1 MQHNVTWVHLQL
13 GGERKFEMA
22 EFQFQQRCS
31 RCVCEGIWQCCT
43 PHPSINKPTTPASP
57 WLPDITS
64 QKITFIK
71 VTSPH
76 LHWMSLCII
85 GRLDYICDG
94 EILCWRACYKTQ
106 EWDDL
111 HATCEASDKPLK
123 SEMDGLLNMNHL
135 ELSQRTAD
143 ERSVSVWSTHL
154 NSLWW
159 YWFGISVLHI
169 RSPQIYSTGNRWT
182 M

>member
-1 MQHNVTWVHLQL
+1 MGPSSTRRWAKVWDGWIPVSTVLLPLCLRGNLAVLHT
-13 GGERKFEMA
+13 
-22 EFQFQQRCS
+22 S
-31 RCVCEGIWQCCT
+31 PT
-43 PHPSINKPTTPASP
+43 SINKPTTPASP
-57 WLPDITS
+57 WLPDITF

-76 LHWMSLCII
+76 LHWMNLCII

-169 RSPQIYSTGNRWT
+169 KSPQIYSTGNRWT

>member
-1 MQHNVTWVHLQL
+1 MTASQRETPTAPVREFCSAAHITHLYKQTRDSSFTL
-13 GGERKFEMA
+13 TAR
-22 EFQFQQRCS
+22 S
-31 RCVCEGIWQCCT
+31 
-43 PHPSINKPTTPASP
+43 HPRPSHF
-57 WLPDITS
+57 

-76 LHWMSLCII
+76 LCWMNLCTR

-94 EILCWRACYKTQ
+94 EIVCWRACYKTQ

-154 NSLWW
+154 NFLWW
-159 YWFGISVLHI
+159 YWFDISVLHI
-169 RSPQIYSTGNRWT
+169 KSPQIYNAGNSWT

>member
-1 MQHNVTWVHLQL
+1 M
-13 GGERKFEMA
+13 R
-22 EFQFQQRCS
+22 
-31 RCVCEGIWQCCT
+31 
-43 PHPSINKPTTPASP
+43 
-57 WLPDITS
+57 
-64 QKITFIK
+64 
-71 VTSPH
+71 
-76 LHWMSLCII
+76 
-85 GRLDYICDG
+85 GRLDDICDG

-159 YWFGISVLHI
+159 NWFDISVLHI
-169 RSPQIYSTGNRWT
+169 KSLRFIVREIAGRCRGILAAWNSINVWMCCNMPIIITLIYCVNVNLHSFFRCSFWTGSYRDSYYVRCTSWGALMGVLQLCNEYEFIFIVSIYGIL
-182 M
+182 

>member
-1 MQHNVTWVHLQL
+1 MRESGNAAHITHLYKQTRNSSFTL
-13 GGERKFEMA
+13 TAR
-22 EFQFQQRCS
+22 S
-31 RCVCEGIWQCCT
+31 
-43 PHPSINKPTTPASP
+43 HPPPP
-57 WLPDITS
+57 RF

-76 LHWMSLCII
+76 LRWMNLRMR

-159 YWFGISVLHI
+159 YWFDISVLHI
-169 RSPQIYSTGNRWT
+169 KSPQIYSAGNCWT